1 MLETAHLDALEC
13 RLERWAARRFSCA
26 PSDRDTAEEG
36 IRLTYRA
43 VDLPPPQR
51 IIWCG
56 GPVEIAK
63 RLAAIG
69 AGDRIGANVRATIID
84 GGLRRIATFAEIF
97 CKEIVVAASDIS
109 NKRPTAKY
117 DLLEQVNGVSAAINR
132 IVDDAT
138 REIFSRPSVKIRNA
152 MRWSSGLPRLLPLA
166 NFSEIALG
174 PNNFASLGV
183 YEYLYDVASWKDEM
197 ECLRGLWA
205 VAKSASWIVPH
216 ERVCWIAERPE
227 TLRTDAGGRLHSV
240 DGPALRYRD
249 GWWAYAWKGVQTPAW
264 MIEHPERITRSRIS
278 KTYEPALRS
287 AMIDIILSRPLL
299 DVRLILARSPQTQS
313 AGSSRQLH
321 RVWAWGRGGRSVG
334 APSGQTETS

>member
-1 MLETAHLDALEC
+1 MLETGHIDVLER
-13 RLERWAARRFSCA
+13 RLERWAAHRLSCA
-26 PSDRDTAEEG
+26 PSDRDTVEEG

-43 VDLPPPQR
+43 VNLSPPQR

-56 GPVEIAK
+56 GPVEIAE

-69 AGDRIGANVRATIID
+69 AGDRTGANVRAIIID

-97 CKEIVVAASDIS
+97 CKEIVVAAGELS

-117 DLLEQVNGVSAAINR
+117 DLLEQVNGISAAISR

-138 REIFSRPSVKIRNA
+138 REIFFRPSVILRNA

-166 NFSEIALG
+166 NFSEIAIG
-174 PNNFASLGV
+174 PNDFASLGL
-183 YEYLYDVASWKDEM
+183 YQYLYDVASWKDEM

-205 VAKSASWIVPH
+205 VAKSASWIVPL

-227 TLRTDAGGRLHSV
+227 TLRTDAGGRLHCV

-249 GWWAYAWKGVQTPAW
+249 GWSAHAWKGVQTPAW
-264 MIEHPERITRSRIS
+264 IIEHPERITRSRIS
-278 KTYEPALRS
+278 KTFEPGLRN
-287 AMIDIILSRPLL
+287 AMIDIILSRPFL
-299 DVRLILARSPQTQS
+299 DVRLILARSPETQR
-313 AGSSRQLH
+313 AGSWR
-321 RVWAWGRGGRSVG
+321 
-334 APSGQTETS
+334 